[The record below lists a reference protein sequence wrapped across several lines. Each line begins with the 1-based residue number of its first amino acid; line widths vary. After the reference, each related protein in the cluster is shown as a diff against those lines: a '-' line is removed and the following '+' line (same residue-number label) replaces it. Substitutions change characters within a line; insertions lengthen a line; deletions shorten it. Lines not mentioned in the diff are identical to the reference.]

1 MLFTPSRTEERVFQY
16 VRQIGS
22 LRATAEEVA
31 SHVGGDAQDASLAR
45 DELVARNELRRFER
59 PGEHPVYWS

>member
-31 SHVGGDAQDASLAR
+31 SQVGGDAQDAALAL
-45 DELVARNELRRFER
+45 DELVSRNELRRFER
-59 PGEHPVYWS
+59 PGERPVYWS

>member
-16 VRQIGS
+16 VRRIGS

-31 SHVGGDAQDASLAR
+31 SQVDGDVQDASLAL

-59 PGEHPVYWS
+59 PGERPVYWS